1 MFVMNHELKFHTT
14 KLGELRSNLKST
26 KETEQRIASLRTKL
40 DAVLQKE
47 RLYGILREGPGQK
60 GARALLID
68 SAWPAISASINDIL
82 ADTFGRGE
90 ATANLDGEN
99 AHLYLDML
107 RSVLTRA
114 NFHQVIYVSDK
125 PEIAAQAD
133 ATNRLASGASP
144 LEAA

>member
-82 ADTFGRGE
+82 ADTFGPRFQVKIKTQRAAGNGPLRE
-90 ATANLDGEN
+90 AMEILVYVTRKKSLPT
-99 AHLYLDML
+99 L
-107 RSVLTRA
+107 RI
-114 NFHQVIYVSDK
+114 N
-125 PEIAAQAD
+125 QAE
-133 ATNRLASGASP
+133 NRLASKKRSP
-144 LEAA
+144 RHRPV